1 MILDQLV
8 QASQQRVQKV
18 PVRER
23 VKRIQQTRK
32 MTTPVLSFEAM
43 LAQPGLQLIGEVK
56 RASPSKGLIAAEFDY
71 LQIAQD
77 YVAAGIDAISVLTEP
92 RYFKGQLSYLQA
104 IAQTVSVPTLRKDF
118 IVAASQIA
126 SARIAGASA
135 VLLIVAILTPVQLQ
149 AFITLAHE
157 LNLSALVEV
166 HTTAEIKQAVA
177 AGARIIGINNRN
189 LKDFS
194 VNFATSCQLRQA
206 VPAECY
212 VVAES
217 GIQTATQ
224 AQQLAAAGFDAM
236 LVGETLMRA
245 PDKGQAVMQLR
256 AGVRG

>member
-1 MILDQLV
+1 
-8 QASQQRVQKV
+8 
-18 PVRER
+18 
-23 VKRIQQTRK
+23 

-56 RASPSKGLIAAEFDY
+56 RASPSKGLIAANFDY
-71 LQIAQD
+71 LKIAQD
-77 YVAAGIDAISVLTEP
+77 YAAAGVNAISVLTEP

-126 SARIAGASA
+126 SARLAGASA
-135 VLLIVAILTPVQLQ
+135 VLLIVSILTPAQLK

>member
-23 VKRIQQTRK
+23 VKRIQQARK
-32 MTTPVLSFEAM
+32 MTTPALSFEAM

-194 VNFATSCQLRQA
+194 VNFATSCQLRQV

>member
-1 MILDQLV
+1 
-8 QASQQRVQKV
+8 
-18 PVRER
+18 
-23 VKRIQQTRK
+23 
-32 MTTPVLSFEAM
+32 
-43 LAQPGLQLIGEVK
+43 QPGLQLIGEVK
-56 RASPSKGLIAAEFDY
+56 RASPSKGLIAANFDY
-71 LQIAQD
+71 LKIAQD
-77 YVAAGIDAISVLTEP
+77 YAAAGVNAISVLTEP

-126 SARIAGASA
+126 SARLAGASA
-135 VLLIVAILTPVQLQ
+135 VLLIVSILTPAQLK

-212 VVAES
+212 VIAES
-217 GIQTATQ
+217 GIQTSKQVQT
-224 AQQLAAAGFDAM
+224 LAAADFDAI

-245 PDKGQAVMQLR
+245 PDKQQAVRQLR

>member
-1 MILDQLV
+1 M
-8 QASQQRVQKV
+8 
-18 PVRER
+18 
-23 VKRIQQTRK
+23 
-32 MTTPVLSFEAM
+32 
-43 LAQPGLQLIGEVK
+43 
-56 RASPSKGLIAAEFDY
+56 
-71 LQIAQD
+71 
-77 YVAAGIDAISVLTEP
+77 
-92 RYFKGQLSYLQA
+92 
-104 IAQTVSVPTLRKDF
+104 
-118 IVAASQIA
+118 
-126 SARIAGASA
+126 
-135 VLLIVAILTPVQLQ
+135 
-149 AFITLAHE
+149 AHE

>member
-1 MILDQLV
+1 
-8 QASQQRVQKV
+8 
-18 PVRER
+18 
-23 VKRIQQTRK
+23 

>member
-1 MILDQLV
+1 
-8 QASQQRVQKV
+8 
-18 PVRER
+18 
-23 VKRIQQTRK
+23 
-32 MTTPVLSFEAM
+32 M

-56 RASPSKGLIAAEFDY
+56 RASPSKGLIAANFDY
-71 LQIAQD
+71 LKIAQD
-77 YVAAGIDAISVLTEP
+77 YAAAGVNAISVLTEP

-118 IVAASQIA
+118 IVDASQIA

>member
-8 QASQQRVQKV
+8 QASQQRVQAV
-18 PVRER
+18 SVRDR
-23 VKRIQQTRK
+23 AKRIQQARK
-32 MTTPVLSFEAM
+32 MTTPVPSFETM
-43 LAQPGLQLIGEVK
+43 LGQSGLQIIGEVK

-77 YVAAGIDAISVLTEP
+77 YVTAGIDAISVLTEP
-92 RYFKGQLSYLQA
+92 QYFQGRLTYLQA
-104 IAQTVSVPTLRKDF
+104 IAQTVAVPTLRKDF
-118 IVAASQIA
+118 TVAASQIA

-149 AFITLAHE
+149 TFITLAHE

-194 VNFATSCQLRQA
+194 VDFATSCQLRQA

-224 AQQLAAAGFDAM
+224 VQQLAAADFDGM

>member
-23 VKRIQQTRK
+23 VKRIQQARK
-32 MTTPVLSFEAM
+32 MNTPVPSFEAM

-56 RASPSKGLIAAEFDY
+56 RASPSKGLIATEFDY

>member
-23 VKRIQQTRK
+23 VKRIQQARK

-166 HTTAEIKQAVA
+166 HTAAEIKQAVA

-194 VNFATSCQLRQA
+194 VNFATSRQLRQA

-212 VVAES
+212 VIAES
-217 GIQTATQ
+217 GIQTSTQ
-224 AQQLAAAGFDAM
+224 VQTLAAADFDAI

-245 PDKGQAVMQLR
+245 PDKQQAVRQLR

>member
-8 QASQQRVQKV
+8 QASQQRVEAV
-18 PVRER
+18 PVADRLRYIQEARE
-23 VKRIQQTRK
+23 
-32 MTTPVLSFEAM
+32 MTTPVPSFETM
-43 LAQPGLQLIGEVK
+43 LAQPGLQIIGEVK
-56 RASPSKGLIAAEFDY
+56 RASPSKGLIAPDFDY

-92 RYFKGQLSYLQA
+92 QYFQGQLAYLQA
-104 IAQTVSVPTLRKDF
+104 IAHTVTVPTLRKDF
-118 IVAASQIA
+118 IVDASQIA

-157 LNLSALVEV
+157 LNLSALVEA
-166 HTTAEIKQAVA
+166 HTATEVQQAVA

-194 VNFATSCQLRQA
+194 VDFATSCQLRQT

-224 AQQLAAAGFDAM
+224 IQQLATAGFDAM

-245 PDKGQAVMQLR
+245 PDKGQALLQLR

>member
-8 QASQQRVQKV
+8 QASQQRVQAV
-18 PVRER
+18 PVVDREKLIR
-23 VKRIQQTRK
+23 QARK
-32 MTTPVLSFEAM
+32 MTTPVPSFETM
-43 LAQPGLQLIGEVK
+43 LAQPGLQIIGEVK

-71 LQIAQD
+71 LQIAQA

-92 RYFKGQLSYLQA
+92 RYFQGRLTYLQT
-104 IAQTVSVPTLRKDF
+104 IAQTVTVPTLRKDF
-118 IVAASQIA
+118 IVDASQIA
-126 SARIAGASA
+126 AARVAGASA

-149 AFITLAHE
+149 AFITLAHK
-157 LNLSALVEV
+157 LNLCALVEV
-166 HTTAEIKQAVA
+166 HTTAEIRQAVA
-177 AGARIIGINNRN
+177 AGAQIIGINNRN

-194 VNFATSCQLRQA
+194 VDFATSCQLRQA

-224 AQQLAAAGFDAM
+224 VQQLVAAGFDAM

-256 AGVRG
+256 TGARE

>member
-23 VKRIQQTRK
+23 VKRIQQARK

-126 SARIAGASA
+126 SA
-135 VLLIVAILTPVQLQ
+135 VLLIVSILTPAQLK

-166 HTTAEIKQAVA
+166 HTTAEIQLAVA

-189 LKDFS
+189 LTDFS
-194 VNFATSCQLRQA
+194 VDFATSCQLRQA

-224 AQQLAAAGFDAM
+224 VQQLAAAGFDAM

>member
-8 QASQQRVQKV
+8 QASQQRVQAV
-18 PVRER
+18 SVRDR
-23 VKRIQQTRK
+23 AKRIQQARK
-32 MTTPVLSFEAM
+32 MTTPVPSFETM
-43 LAQPGLQLIGEVK
+43 LGQSGLQIIGEVK

-77 YVAAGIDAISVLTEP
+77 YVTAGIDAISVLTEP
-92 RYFKGQLSYLQA
+92 QYFQGRLTYLQA
-104 IAQTVSVPTLRKDF
+104 IAQTVAVPTLRKDF

-149 AFITLAHE
+149 TFITLAHE

-194 VNFATSCQLRQA
+194 VDFATSCQLRQA

-224 AQQLAAAGFDAM
+224 VQQLAAADFDGM

>member
-23 VKRIQQTRK
+23 VKRIQQARK

-126 SARIAGASA
+126 SARLAGASA
-135 VLLIVAILTPVQLQ
+135 VLLIVSILTPAQLK

-166 HTTAEIKQAVA
+166 HTTAEIQLAVA
-177 AGARIIGINNRN
+177 AGARIIGIN
-189 LKDFS
+189 
-194 VNFATSCQLRQA
+194 
-206 VPAECY
+206 ECY

>member
-1 MILDQLV
+1 
-8 QASQQRVQKV
+8 
-18 PVRER
+18 
-23 VKRIQQTRK
+23 
-32 MTTPVLSFEAM
+32 
-43 LAQPGLQLIGEVK
+43 
-56 RASPSKGLIAAEFDY
+56 
-71 LQIAQD
+71 
-77 YVAAGIDAISVLTEP
+77 
-92 RYFKGQLSYLQA
+92 LSYLQA
-104 IAQTVSVPTLRKDF
+104 IAQTVSVPTLRKCF

>member
-8 QASQQRVQKV
+8 QASQQRVQAV
-18 PVRER
+18 SVRDR
-23 VKRIQQTRK
+23 AKRIQQARK
-32 MTTPVLSFEAM
+32 MTTPVPSFETM
-43 LAQPGLQLIGEVK
+43 LGQSGLQIIGEVK

-77 YVAAGIDAISVLTEP
+77 YVTAGIDAISVLTEP
-92 RYFKGQLSYLQA
+92 QYFQGRLTYLQA
-104 IAQTVSVPTLRKDF
+104 IAQTVAVPTLRKDF

-194 VNFATSCQLRQA
+194 VDFATSCQLRQA

-224 AQQLAAAGFDAM
+224 VQQLAAADFDGM

>member
-23 VKRIQQTRK
+23 VKRIQQARK
-32 MTTPVLSFEAM
+32 MTTPGLSFEAM

-104 IAQTVSVPTLRKDF
+104 IAQTVSVLTLRKDF

-236 LVGETLMRA
+236 LVGETLRRA

>member
-8 QASQQRVQKV
+8 QASQQRVQAV
-18 PVRER
+18 SVRDR
-23 VKRIQQTRK
+23 AKRIQQARK
-32 MTTPVLSFEAM
+32 MTTPVPSFETM
-43 LAQPGLQLIGEVK
+43 LGQSGLQIIGEVK

-92 RYFKGQLSYLQA
+92 QYFQGRLTYLQA
-104 IAQTVSVPTLRKDF
+104 IAQTVAVPTLRKDF

-126 SARIAGASA
+126 SARISGASA

-149 AFITLAHE
+149 TFITLAHE

-194 VNFATSCQLRQA
+194 VDFATSCQLRQA

-224 AQQLAAAGFDAM
+224 VQQLAAADFDGM

>member
-1 MILDQLV
+1 
-8 QASQQRVQKV
+8 
-18 PVRER
+18 
-23 VKRIQQTRK
+23 
-32 MTTPVLSFEAM
+32 M

>member
-1 MILDQLV
+1 MY
-8 QASQQRVQKV
+8 
-18 PVRER
+18 
-23 VKRIQQTRK
+23 KRQ
-32 MTTPVLSFEAM
+32 
-43 LAQPGLQLIGEVK
+43 
-56 RASPSKGLIAAEFDY
+56 
-71 LQIAQD
+71 AQD
-77 YVAAGIDAISVLTEP
+77 YAAAGVNAISVLTEP

-126 SARIAGASA
+126 SARLAGASA
-135 VLLIVAILTPVQLQ
+135 VLLIVSILTPAQLK

-212 VVAES
+212 VIAES
-217 GIQTATQ
+217 GIQTSTQ
-224 AQQLAAAGFDAM
+224 VQTLAAADFDAI

-245 PDKGQAVMQLR
+245 PDKQQAVRQLR

>member
-8 QASQQRVQKV
+8 QASQQRVQAV
-18 PVRER
+18 SVRDR
-23 VKRIQQTRK
+23 AKRIQQARK
-32 MTTPVLSFEAM
+32 MTTPVPSFETM
-43 LAQPGLQLIGEVK
+43 LGQSGLQIIGEVK

-92 RYFKGQLSYLQA
+92 QYFQGRLTYLQT
-104 IAQTVSVPTLRKDF
+104 IAQTVAVPTLRKDF
-118 IVAASQIA
+118 IVDASQIA

-149 AFITLAHE
+149 TFITLAHE

-194 VNFATSCQLRQA
+194 VDFATSCQLRQA

-224 AQQLAAAGFDAM
+224 VQQLAAADFDGM

>member
-1 MILDQLV
+1 
-8 QASQQRVQKV
+8 
-18 PVRER
+18 
-23 VKRIQQTRK
+23 

-104 IAQTVSVPTLRKDF
+104 IVQTVSVPTLRKDF

-212 VVAES
+212 VIAES
-217 GIQTATQ
+217 GIQTSTQ
-224 AQQLAAAGFDAM
+224 VQTLAAADFDAI
-236 LVGETLMRA
+236 LVGETLVRA
-245 PDKGQAVMQLR
+245 PDKQQAVRQLR

>member
-8 QASQQRVQKV
+8 QASQQRVQAV
-18 PVRER
+18 SVRDR
-23 VKRIQQTRK
+23 TKRIQQARK
-32 MTTPVLSFEAM
+32 MTTPVPSFETM
-43 LAQPGLQLIGEVK
+43 LAQSGLQIIGEVK

-77 YVAAGIDAISVLTEP
+77 YVTAGIDAISVLTEP
-92 RYFKGQLSYLQA
+92 QYFQGRLTYLQA
-104 IAQTVSVPTLRKDF
+104 IAQTVAVPTLRKDF

-149 AFITLAHE
+149 TFITLAHE

-194 VNFATSCQLRQA
+194 VDFATSCQLRQA

-224 AQQLAAAGFDAM
+224 VQQLAAAGFDGM

>member
-23 VKRIQQTRK
+23 VKRIQQARK
-32 MTTPVLSFEAM
+32 MTTPALSFEAM

>member
-23 VKRIQQTRK
+23 VKRIQQARK
-32 MTTPVLSFEAM
+32 MTTPALSFEAM

-157 LNLSALVEV
+157 LYLSALVEV